1 MREFFPYSKKKKK
14 KREKRWGREFS
25 LIDPRA
31 SLALPKDR
39 CVSETWK
46 PSRRFWNEET
56 CSNWEEEEGTL
67 AKGRAKFHLSWTST
81 FEIHVG
87 PSETGTRCIHA
98 TTASNVE
105 AKGKRALLAV
115 VFNANRFQQRSRSQ
129 WNISRDVRLIEKTD
143 LWSRPLLYY

>member
-1 MREFFPYSKKKKK
+1 MRLGNLETFSTIL
-14 KREKRWGREFS
+14 KRRNLLELGGGGGNFGRNFIY
-25 LIDPRA
+25 LG
-31 SLALPKDR
+31 L
-39 CVSETWK
+39 
-46 PSRRFWNEET
+46 RRF
-56 CSNWEEEEGTL
+56 
-67 AKGRAKFHLSWTST
+67 T

-143 LWSRPLLYY
+143 L